1 MKPFLIRLEHLQA
14 LISPLSA
21 FFLGTI
27 LTCCAYSLLTSYLSL
42 SMAQNGVP
50 TSTAGL
56 VLSVYYAGY
65 VFAALSAYHIIN
77 KAGHIRAFSSY
88 VSVFSALALMHY
100 YSQNTLIWGI
110 LRLLEGYCLGSAMMC
125 LESWLNTR
133 AKNNNR
139 GIIMSLY
146 MITTYLG
153 SSLGQ
158 LLLNIPAESSVTIY
172 VTVSI
177 LFSIAVVPISLTAL
191 PTPDITV
198 YQSMSLVRLYK
209 ISPVG
214 VVGCIVSGVFVG
226 CFYIL
231 GPIYT
236 AHNNLNVEMTSLFM
250 FFGVLG
256 GMCAQLPIGKLSDR
270 MDRRFVMLWIC
281 VVLFLTAPWVQRF
294 IHDGRAAVAL
304 SAFILGCGTFVLYPI
319 CVSHVNDKIADAERV
334 RASGL
339 LILLQSLGMIGG
351 PILISFC
358 MQHLG
363 TISFVWSYSLV
374 SGAFVLFAL
383 HFVTFRPRV
392 NYVNVTPTDPMPT
405 ATTHV
410 FHELTHDDSLLD
422 KAKELFQLKKH

>member
-42 SMAQNGVP
+42 NMAQNGIP
-50 TSTAGL
+50 TSVAGL
-56 VLSVYYAGY
+56 VLSAYYIGY
-65 VFAALSAYHIIN
+65 VFAALSAYHTIN

-88 VSVFSALALMHY
+88 ISVFSALALMHY
-100 YSQNTLIWGI
+100 YSQNTIVWGI

-133 AKNNNR
+133 ANNNNR
-139 GIIMSLY
+139 GTIMSLY

-158 LLLNIPAESSVTIY
+158 LLLNIPTTSGVTIY
-172 VTVSI
+172 ITVSV
-177 LFSIAVVPISLTAL
+177 LFSIALVPISLTAL
-191 PTPDITV
+191 PTPDISV
-198 YQSMSLVRLYK
+198 YQSMSLKRLYK
-209 ISPVG
+209 ASPVG
-214 VVGCIVSGVFVG
+214 VIGCAVSGIFVG
-226 CFYIL
+226 TFYIL

-236 AHNNLNVEMTSLFM
+236 AHNGLTVETTSLFM

-256 GMCAQLPIGKLSDR
+256 GMSAQLPVGKLSDR

-281 VVLFLTAPWVQRF
+281 SALFLTAPWVLHF
-294 IHDGRAAVAL
+294 IHEGRTAIVV

-351 PILISFC
+351 PIVVSFF
-358 MQHLG
+358 MQHFG
-363 TISFVWSYSLV
+363 TICFALSYSLCA
-374 SGAFVLFAL
+374 GTFVLFAL
-383 HFVTFRPRV
+383 HFVTFRPKV
-392 NYVNVTPTDPMPT
+392 NYLNVTPTDPMPT
-405 ATTHV
+405 TPTHV
-410 FHELTHDDSLLD
+410 FHELTQDDTLMD
-422 KAKELFQLKKH
+422 KAKSIFQEKKH